1 MGVLEIG
8 SSALRAAYAQLQ
20 TTGNNIANAATPGY
34 ARQRVILAEATTTFS
49 GGGFMGRG
57 VDIVTVQRQYS
68 DFLAREVNL
77 ATSAEASDSARA
89 GALGRLDRL
98 FADSANGIGAAYNE
112 LTAAMADL
120 ANRPFDPAAR
130 SVLAQR
136 ATVLAQ
142 RIAVADDR
150 FGQIGNDVD
159 RELGQQAVEL
169 NQQLAELADLNNRIG
184 SLGGSRH
191 TPNELLD
198 RRDRL
203 VEQISQKVKADVYV
217 NDDQTVSLYAGTGD
231 ALVLGADAARVQV
244 ANDPDN
250 PNVARLL
257 LVNDD
262 RPVPVNASMLG
273 GGSIAGLLEFRNRD
287 LQESRWQLGQLAGA
301 MAHAYN
307 AQQSRGLDQ
316 NGQVGADVF
325 RTGEVRSIGAGS
337 NAGNARFT
345 ATIAAGE
352 QLQASDYEL
361 AYDGASYQ
369 LKRLSDGAVT
379 SYSAM
384 PIEIDGLEI
393 TLDGGAVAAGD
404 RYTIH
409 SASAF
414 AGGFSMVL
422 GDPGRWAAAA
432 PATPKLGAGNAGT
445 LSVAGFDVT
454 TNDAGTAAPVTITF
468 TGPGTYSVSGAGTG
482 DPAGIAYSPGDTVS
496 FNGWSLVLDG
506 TPAAG
511 DSITISPP
519 ADVASNNANAARLL
533 GLADRGIVGGKT
545 VTNGYGELVA
555 GIGARAQAAEA
566 GERASTAWR
575 ESATTARDEVSG
587 VNLDEEAA
595 RLIQFQQAYQA
606 AARVITASQQMFD
619 ALINATN

>member
-1 MGVLEIG
+1 MGVLKIG

-34 ARQRVILAEATTTFS
+34 SRQRVVLAEATTTFS

-57 VDIVTVQRQYS
+57 VDVVTVQRQYN

-98 FADSANGIGAAYNE
+98 FADSENGIGAAYNE

-120 ANRPFDPAAR
+120 TNRPFDPAAR

-150 FGQIGNDVD
+150 FEQIGADVD
-159 RELGQQAVEL
+159 RSLGQQAVEL
-169 NQQLAELADLNNRIG
+169 NQQLAELAAINNRIG
-184 SLGGSRH
+184 SLGGNGH

-198 RRDRL
+198 RRDQL
-203 VEQISQKVKADVYV
+203 IEQVSQKVKANVYI

-231 ALVLGADAARVQV
+231 ALVLGVDAAQV
-244 ANDPDN
+244 EIENDPDN

-262 RPVPVNASMLG
+262 RPVPVNESMLG

-307 AQQSRGLDQ
+307 TQQSLGLDQ
-316 NGQVGADVF
+316 NGQAGADVF
-325 RTGEVRSIGAGS
+325 RTGATRSIGAGS
-337 NAGNARFT
+337 NAGNAQFT
-345 ATIAAGE
+345 ATIAAGD

-361 AYDGASYQ
+361 EFDGSTYQ
-369 LKRLSDGAVT
+369 LKRLSDGAVSSFT
-379 SYSAM
+379 ALPM
-384 PIEIDGLEI
+384 EIDGLEI
-393 TLDGGAVAAGD
+393 TLASGAVAPGD
-404 RYTIH
+404 RYTIQG
-409 SASAF
+409 ASAF
-414 AGGFSMVL
+414 AGDFSMVL
-422 GDPGRWAAAA
+422 GDPARWAAAA
-432 PATPKLGAGNAGT
+432 PATPKLAAGNAGT
-445 LSVAGFDVT
+445 VSVANFGIDA
-454 TNDAGTAAPVTITF
+454 NDAATAAPVTITF

-482 DPAGIAYSPGDTVS
+482 DPTGVAYSPGDTVS
-496 FNGWSLVLDG
+496 FNGWSLVLNG

-519 ADVASNNANAARLL
+519 ADIASNNANAAQLL

-545 VTNGYGELVA
+545 MTNGYGELVA

-566 GERASTAWR
+566 GERASVSWR
-575 ESATTARDEVSG
+575 ESATSARDEVSG

>member
-34 ARQRVILAEATTTFS
+34 SRQRVILAEATTTFS

-57 VDIVTVQRQYS
+57 VDVVTVERQYN
-68 DFLAREVNL
+68 DFLAREVGL
-77 ATSAEASDSARA
+77 ATSAEAADSARA

-98 FADSANGIGAAYNE
+98 FADTTNGIGSAYNE

-120 ANRPFDPAAR
+120 TNRPFDPAAR

-142 RIAVADDR
+142 RIAVADSR
-150 FGQIGNDVD
+150 FEQIGNDVD

-169 NQQLAELADLNNRIG
+169 NQQLAELAGINNRLG
-184 SLGGSRH
+184 ALGGSRQM
-191 TPNELLD
+191 PNDLLD
-198 RRDRL
+198 RRDQL
-203 VEQISQKVKADVYV
+203 IEQISRKVKADAYI
-217 NDDQTVSLYAGTGD
+217 NHDQTVSLYAGTGD

-244 ANDPDN
+244 ANDPEN

-257 LVNDD
+257 LVNND
-262 RPVPVNASMLG
+262 RPVPINESMLG

-301 MAHAYN
+301 MAYAYN
-307 AQQSRGLDQ
+307 QQQSLGLDQ
-316 NGQVGADVF
+316 NGDPGADVF
-325 RTGEVRSIGAGS
+325 RTGAVRSSGAAS
-337 NAGNARFT
+337 NDGNARFT
-345 ATIAAGE
+345 ATISTGD

-361 AYDGASYQ
+361 TFDGSNYHV
-369 LKRLSDGAVT
+369 KRLSDGTT
-379 SYSAM
+379 SSFDSL
-384 PIEIDGLEI
+384 PNKIDGLEI
-393 TLDGGAVAAGD
+393 GLDDGAVAAGD

-414 AGGFSMVL
+414 AGNFSMVL
-422 GDPGRWAAAA
+422 GDPARWAAAA
-432 PATPKLGAGNAGT
+432 PATPKLGAGNAGSV
-445 LSVAGFDVT
+445 SVANFDITSVEGNT
-454 TNDAGTAAPVTITF
+454 GAAVTITF
-468 TGPGTYSVSGAGTG
+468 TGPNTYTVAG
-482 DPAGIAYSPGDTVS
+482 PGVDEPTDLTYTPGQPIS
-496 FNGWSLVLDG
+496 HNGWSLVLDG
-506 TPAAG
+506 TPADG
-511 DSITISPP
+511 DTITVSAP
-519 ADVASNNANAARLL
+519 ADPASNNANAARLL

-545 VTNGYGELVA
+545 VTHGYGDLVA

-575 ESATTARDEVSG
+575 QSATSARDEVSG